1 MVLESTNLFDYNRAM
16 KFDSSPFIEN
26 YLSTFSRLNA
36 ESNVIHNLQLP
47 SRIDVREMMEEFTVL
62 LFPDYEEITSKGML
76 TAAVSRHMDRAS
88 NILFLEALLA
98 YRTTLIDEKKAEE
111 KAERITSSLL
121 EELPHIRE
129 MLKKDGRAG
138 YEGDPAANSVREIIL
153 TYPGF
158 KAILAHRIAHY
169 LFSQGLP
176 LIPRMINE
184 LIHSDTGIDIHP
196 GATIGEYFFIDHG
209 TGVVIG
215 ETSIIG
221 DNVKIYQGVTLGAL
235 SFPKDGCGMLLRG
248 AKRHPSIEGNVTI
261 YANATLLGDITIGH
275 DSTIGSNTWIKE
287 NIAPYSLVTAQDTKN
302 TVRSRKQ
309 EEGKQK

>member
-1 MVLESTNLFDYNRAM
+1 M
-16 KFDSSPFIEN
+16 KFDSSPFIEK

-36 ESNVIHNLQLP
+36 ESDEIHNLQLP
-47 SRIDVREMMEEFTVL
+47 SREDVKEMIEEFTVL
-62 LFPDYEEITSKGML
+62 LFPDYEEINSKGML
-76 TAAVSRHMDRAS
+76 TAVVSRHMDKAS
-88 NILFLEALLA
+88 NILFSQSLLA
-98 YRTTLIDEKKAEE
+98 YRTTLMNEKEAEE
-111 KAERITSSLL
+111 KAEDITSSLL

-138 YEGDPAANSVREIIL
+138 YEGDPAAKSVREIIL

-158 KAILAHRIAHY
+158 KAILAHRIAHF
-169 LFSQGLP
+169 LFSRGLP

-196 GATIGEYFFIDHG
+196 GSTVGESFFIDHG

-215 ETSIIG
+215 ETSVIG
-221 DNVKIYQGVTLGAL
+221 NNVKIYQGVTLGAL

-248 AKRHPSIEGNVTI
+248 SKRHPTIEDNVTI

-287 NIAPYSLVTAQDTKN
+287 NIPPYSLVTAQDTKN

-309 EEGKQK
+309 EGEKQK